1 MATTARGD
9 DPGLRDAVMRM
20 ARQVARMRAN
30 PTSRKARSL
39 VAITPEQPA
48 VGIPMAPMIRKVK

>member
-9 DPGLRDAVMRM
+9 DPDLRAAVLAM
-20 ARQVARMRAN
+20 ARKVAALRAT

-39 VAITPEQPA
+39 VAVTPGQSN
-48 VGIPMAPMIRKVK
+48 VPMAVKK

>member
-9 DPGLRDAVMRM
+9 DPNLRAAVMQM

-30 PTSRKARSL
+30 PPSRKARPL
-39 VAITPEQPA
+39 VAITPGQSNVP
-48 VGIPMAPMIRKVK
+48 K